1 MSLIFVSSTFS
12 HVRESIRIGNLTK
25 FPLIWREKMIK
36 MNRIQ
41 RNLKNIIY
49 ILLFGVFFNFLSKPK
64 FSFFTLG
71 EIGWNEIKFSE
82 ILIEMSMILLCVLQI
97 LCNTSFLLFASLYLI
112 IAHNFVNFLICVTK
126 SCCLAF
132 FFFVGTSI
140 IGEGGI
146 LILECL
152 Y

>member
-1 MSLIFVSSTFS
+1 
-12 HVRESIRIGNLTK
+12 
-25 FPLIWREKMIK
+25 MIK

-49 ILLFGVFFNFLSKPK
+49 ILLFGVVFNFLSKPK

-132 FFFVGTSI
+132 FFVGTSI